1 MQYIRVESISRRES
15 DGEQVIRAIFEIT
28 LQEYG
33 RIIEERNE
41 QAVAQANEER
51 RRQRAEQIERENE
64 IDRQREQQWYADNE
78 SRLTE

>member
-28 LQEYG
+28 PQEYG